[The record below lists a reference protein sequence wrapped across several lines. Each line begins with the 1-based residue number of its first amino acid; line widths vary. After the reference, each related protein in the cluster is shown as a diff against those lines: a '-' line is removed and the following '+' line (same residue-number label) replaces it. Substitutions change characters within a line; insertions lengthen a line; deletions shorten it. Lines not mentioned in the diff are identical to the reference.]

1 MAPAKKTYS
10 CPDVDIYFYFIQS
23 IEINMYKYRLIKKEN
38 IVIGEKYFLEK
49 IEDSLRCVMWT
60 YWVGRG
66 DDNDEYSSSHFL
78 SEDDKCDVSTN
89 ILTGKCLNQQE
100 NNEVKIIFID
110 LLLTHYFTI
119 AFL

>member
-49 IEDSLRCVMWT
+49 IEDSLRCVM
-60 YWVGRG
+60 
-66 DDNDEYSSSHFL
+66 
-78 SEDDKCDVSTN
+78 
-89 ILTGKCLNQQE
+89 
-100 NNEVKIIFID
+100 
-110 LLLTHYFTI
+110 
-119 AFL
+119 